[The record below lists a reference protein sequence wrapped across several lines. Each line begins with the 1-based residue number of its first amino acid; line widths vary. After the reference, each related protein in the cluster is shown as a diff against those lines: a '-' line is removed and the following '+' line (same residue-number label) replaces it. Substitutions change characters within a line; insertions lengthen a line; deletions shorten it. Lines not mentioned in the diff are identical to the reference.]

1 MGVRSGDTLRHI
13 VGMFNQ
19 KEQTM
24 SFNELTEEQK
34 LELKQNFLTKD
45 HDVSYGELADADELV
60 SDEELEAEYGHVE
73 FSNDDFC
80 CTAGR

>member
-1 MGVRSGDTLRHI
+1 MTL
-13 VGMFNQ
+13 
-19 KEQTM
+19 
-24 SFNELTEEQK
+24 NELTEEQK